1 MWWSLK
7 NTLDRCAEHLL
18 EEVCHQS
25 LVLLAIEVA
34 LHVVELHDGRIVFAV
49 EPWTALSWL
58 TEIVLGTI
66 FWVEK
71 L

>member
-1 MWWSLK
+1 MVQTK
-7 NTLDRCAEHLL
+7 NTLDWCAEHLL
-18 EEVCHQS
+18 EEVGHQT

-49 EPWTALSWL
+49 EPWTSLAWL
-58 TEIVLGTI
+58 AQMVLGTI
-66 FWVEK
+66 FRVEE